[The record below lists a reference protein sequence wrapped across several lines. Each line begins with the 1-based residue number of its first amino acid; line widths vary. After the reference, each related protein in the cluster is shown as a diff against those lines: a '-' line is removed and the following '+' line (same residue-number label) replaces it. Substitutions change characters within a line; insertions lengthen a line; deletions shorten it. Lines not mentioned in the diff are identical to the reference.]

1 MKKSTKKKYSNS
13 HSTALY
19 TNYYTTYT
27 YISLWIES
35 RCVKTCYSSHLCAFS
50 IRCSVFLY
58 NINRMFHKIKL
69 TTYPREKKGHGV
81 VFFLRS
87 WWGAVMNERGTSSRW
102 RSWRDLLFTS
112 RPFVTLVGC
121 SQFLLN
127 FDCFRP
133 FLVISGIPYHIPG
146 QKCDY
151 GRLCK

>member
-1 MKKSTKKKYSNS
+1 MNQTVDEFKTKTKKHQKKNIS
-13 HSTALY
+13 HSIALY
-19 TNYYTTYT
+19 TT

-81 VFFLRS
+81 VFFPRS

-133 FLVISGIPYHIPG
+133 FLVISLPYSRA
-146 QKCDY
+146 KMWR
-151 GRLCK
+151 GRLCI